1 MASKRGLSNAL
12 RITDLNDFLS
22 PSTSCILPLGGG
34 ALPEK
39 TVDTALAKPALEPA
53 GSVLAP
59 IVPVQPFTNTT
70 PAKAKVTVSD
80 CLACSG
86 CVTSAETVLL
96 STESVEEL
104 KRVMIEDTPG
114 RALKYTVAAL
124 SQQAVASIAVHYGM
138 QLATTARK
146 LSTFLRLHVGFDAV
160 VDLSFARHFALL
172 EAAEEF
178 VQRYKEGKELTI
190 ASACPGWVTYAEKTQ
205 GKEVLDCISAVRS
218 PQGMLG
224 FLAKTL
230 RPTGDTRPIWSCAI
244 MPCHDKKLEA
254 NRPEFIVND
263 ETGAQ
268 AREVSCVLT
277 AGELLELIRERN
289 FKFGSAEESFFDE
302 PLQREHITTFGVA
315 VGSGSGGYADFV
327 LRNAAR
333 KLLGVSLPAEPL
345 KMEKASKSGD
355 LQSITVANED
365 GSRNLRFALAYGF
378 RSLQSVLRKIRR
390 CECAYNYIELMA
402 CPGGCTNGGGLLEV
416 ADNPNETGL
425 SLKQQ
430 ASRHVEAVNK
440 VFAQAPHVFSP
451 FDLPNVRHV
460 YKEVVRG
467 SPGSLPSEKRLGML
481 IQSRKGTSVVTP
493 ASLDW

>member
-1 MASKRGLSNAL
+1 MAPRRAFSNAL

-22 PSTSCILPLGGG
+22 PSASCVLPLGGG
-34 ALPEK
+34 ALPDK
-39 TVDTALAKPALEPA
+39 SADTALADPTSEPA

-59 IVPVQPFTNTT
+59 IVPVQSSASVTS
-70 PAKAKVTVSD
+70 AKAKVTVSD
-80 CLACSG
+80 CLACTG

-96 STESVEEL
+96 STESVDEL
-104 KRVMIEDTPG
+104 KRVMIEDARG

-124 SQQAVASIAVHYGM
+124 SQQAVASIAVHYGL

-146 LSTFLRLHVGFDAV
+146 LSTFLRWHMGFDAV
-160 VDLSFARHFALL
+160 VDLSFVRHFSLL

-178 VQRYKEGKELTI
+178 VQRYEEGNELTI

-205 GKEVLDCISAVRS
+205 GRKVLDCISAVRS

-224 FLAKTL
+224 VFAKTL
-230 RPTGDTRPIWSCAI
+230 RPTGDTRTVWSCAI

-254 NRPEFIVND
+254 NRPEFIVHD

-268 AREVSCVLT
+268 SREVSCVLT
-277 AGELLELIRERN
+277 AGELLELIREQD
-289 FKFGSAEESFFDE
+289 FKFEGAKESLFDE
-302 PLQREHITTFGVA
+302 PFQRTQVTTFGVA

-327 LRNAAR
+327 LRIAAQ
-333 KLLGVSLPAEPL
+333 KLLRVSLPAGPL
-345 KMEKASKSGD
+345 RMEKASKSGD
-355 LQSITVANED
+355 LQSITVSDES
-365 GSRNLRFALAYGF
+365 GSKNLRFALAYGF

-390 CECAYNYIELMA
+390 GECTYNYIELMA

-416 ADNPNETGL
+416 PNNPDETNL

-430 ASRHVEAVNK
+430 ASGHAEAVNR

-451 FDLPNVRHV
+451 FDVPNVRHM
-460 YKEVVRG
+460 YEEVVRG
-467 SPGSLPSEKRLGML
+467 NPGSLQSKKRLGMS
-481 IQSRKGTSVVTP
+481 IRSRKRTSNVTP